1 LTLASIIEAAEGTL
15 AKAGGNNNPQK
26 NHEHSVNAAKHRVT
40 RAAFSVEHGEAMTY
54 NVDVKKNLREDY
66 LGLLI
71 YDDAQ
76 GLANGTN

>member
-26 NHEHSVNAAKHRVT
+26 NHEHSVNAAKYRVT

-66 LGLLI
+66 LGFV
-71 YDDAQ
+71 D
-76 GLANGTN
+76 